1 MGICADNCH
10 TALWLNARAPDRA
23 LRQAACMSRCA
34 ARRASDASFDRNM
47 GAHSRMSG
55 PVRAQ
60 NTSLSN
66 AAPIAGNSTACYA
79 AAGARRCS
87 TSPTRHLTVHDRC
100 RDGGHGTGRRGRHR
114 RSLGRWH
121 HGGLCQIGA
130 VSPQSKYVGRQ
141 YPRLLPRR
149 AWRSPRVTPDAASK
163 RWSSRSG
170 RPAND
175 SSVAGVSS
183 REHG

>member
-1 MGICADNCH
+1 
-10 TALWLNARAPDRA
+10 
-23 LRQAACMSRCA
+23 MSRCA

-87 TSPTRHLTVHDRC
+87 TSPTRHLTSMIDAETAAMAPVVVAGTEDRSVVGIMVDFAKSAPFHLNPSTWDGSTLVFC
-100 RDGGHGTGRRGRHR
+100 RGALGGAPVSRRTPLRRGGLPGAEGPRTTR
-114 RSLGRWH
+114 RSLGCW
-121 HGGLCQIGA
+121 LTFAA
-130 VSPQSKYVGRQ
+130 VD
-141 YPRLLPRR
+141 
-149 AWRSPRVTPDAASK
+149 ARSAEAPSAQWLYFAR
-163 RWSSRSG
+163 
-170 RPAND
+170 N
-175 SSVAGVSS
+175 
-183 REHG
+183 